1 MKILVLHN
9 KYRQTSGEDVAVDNE
24 VKILEKYFTVKT
36 FYTENSSSASS
47 LITLSLN
54 RNFSIESKIDKLIN
68 EFNPDVVYFHNT
80 WFNLSNHLVNIVI
93 KKNIKVLIK
102 LHNFRFDC
110 INGLH
115 YLSSKPNKAC
125 HGCNKNGR
133 IEGIKNKCYDDS
145 TLKSIL
151 ATNYSKSLSRLLKKD
166 LTVLTLSNFH
176 ENYIKNSFKG
186 RIRTKV
192 LFNPTQDLNND
203 EFQDVNESE
212 YAVYAGRLSEEKG
225 VLDLVNCW
233 VAVSDEINNLKLK
246 IIGDGPLLEY
256 FKNERFKNIEIVSR
270 ISHKETVKYISN
282 AKFFVS
288 ATKLY
293 EGHPN
298 IINEC
303 IQNLIP
309 IIMPQYGGIDSFFP
323 KEYPFLFTQF
333 DYKSLKDKIIEVYN
347 SQNIETITQINKSYY
362 NKNFSIEK
370 YITEFRKILNES

>member
-1 MKILVLHN
+1 
-9 KYRQTSGEDVAVDNE
+9 
-24 VKILEKYFTVKT
+24 
-36 FYTENSSSASS
+36 
-47 LITLSLN
+47 
-54 RNFSIESKIDKLIN
+54 
-68 EFNPDVVYFHNT
+68 
-80 WFNLSNHLVNIVI
+80 
-93 KKNIKVLIK
+93 
-102 LHNFRFDC
+102 
-110 INGLH
+110 LH